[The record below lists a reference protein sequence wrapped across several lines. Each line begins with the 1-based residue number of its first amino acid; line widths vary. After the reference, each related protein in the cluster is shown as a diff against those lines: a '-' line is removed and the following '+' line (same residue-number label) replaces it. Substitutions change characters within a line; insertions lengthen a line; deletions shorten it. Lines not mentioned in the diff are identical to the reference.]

1 MITDYQDIYTILM
14 KKKTE
19 YKATINGVKLIFI
32 TIYRKTCLLACFL
45 TIAYHSF
52 YLYIF
57 DSPYLFTLKIM
68 IWIMWMIEITGFILD
83 KKYPS
88 IYPKRLVMK
97 INPKVRES
105 YNFIENSF
113 YICLL
118 IYVYLPKVYLWP
130 NYLMMI
136 LSGLFIGYRIAIT
149 TNRYSNRLKSN

>member
-1 MITDYQDIYTILM
+1 
-14 KKKTE
+14 
-19 YKATINGVKLIFI
+19 
-32 TIYRKTCLLACFL
+32 
-45 TIAYHSF
+45 
-52 YLYIF
+52 
-57 DSPYLFTLKIM
+57 
-68 IWIMWMIEITGFILD
+68 MIEITGFILD